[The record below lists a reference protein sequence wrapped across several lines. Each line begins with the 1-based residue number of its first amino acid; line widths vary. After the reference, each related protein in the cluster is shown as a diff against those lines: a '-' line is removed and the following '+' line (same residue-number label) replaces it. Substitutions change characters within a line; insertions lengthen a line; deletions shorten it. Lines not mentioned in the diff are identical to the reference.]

1 MNRST
6 LRIAIT
12 ILTLITALI
21 HLGLAFVL
29 DGTMQIL
36 FILNGIGYLV
46 LLWALLRPPAFLQ
59 GRSMLVHLAFMGFAL
74 VTIIG
79 YFVTNGFIADD
90 YLGLF
95 TKVVEILLVAA
106 LFLHMRQDS

>member
-12 ILTLITALI
+12 ILALITAVI

-36 FILNGIGYLV
+36 FILNGIGYLA
-46 LLWALLRPPAFLQ
+46 LLWAFLRPPAFLQ
-59 GRSMLVHLAFMGFAL
+59 DKSMLVHLAFMGFAV

-79 YFVTNGFIADD
+79 YFVVNGLKTDD

-95 TKVVEILLVAA
+95 TKVVELLLVIA
-106 LFLHMRQDS
+106 LFLHMRQAA

>member
-1 MNRST
+1 
-6 LRIAIT
+6 
-12 ILTLITALI
+12 
-21 HLGLAFVL
+21 
-29 DGTMQIL
+29 
-36 FILNGIGYLV
+36 LV
-46 LLWALLRPPAFLQ
+46 Q
-59 GRSMLVHLAFMGFAL
+59 LAFMGFAL

-79 YFVTNGFIADD
+79 YFVTNGFIAGD